1 MIVRLPVMMPP
12 GASMACVL
20 RWDAMLETASRS
32 APDAL
37 TLFLG
42 GDVMLGRGVDQIL
55 PHPGN
60 PTLYER
66 NVRDARTYVDL
77 AIKANGSIPQPVDW
91 SWPWGDALELLRSAG
106 CDARIINLETS
117 ITTSDDYVPGK
128 AVHYR
133 MNPANAEALAPVRPD
148 VCVLANNHVLD
159 FGRRGLLET
168 LDVLSAAELPSA
180 GAGRSLQEARSPA
193 SISITRTG
201 GRVLVFAFGS
211 PSSGVPYEWRATDQ
225 TPGVNVVAALSD
237 AAADELG
244 RQVREL
250 RQPGD
255 IAVISAHWGSNWGF
269 GVAADQIRFAH
280 RLVDSGIDVVHG
292 HSSHH
297 PRPIEVYRGKLI
309 LYGCGDLIDDYEG
322 IRGHDQYRHDLR
334 LLYLPRLDP
343 TSGKLVE
350 VHMAPLQARQMRLHR
365 ASPRDCRWLRAV
377 LDKGSRQFGSRI
389 DLESSGLLR
398 LRQPS

>member
-1 MIVRLPVMMPP
+1 M
-12 GASMACVL
+12 
-20 RWDAMLETASRS
+20 S
-32 APDAL
+32 ALDAL
-37 TLFLG
+37 TLFLS

-66 NVRDARTYVDL
+66 NVGDARTYVDL
-77 AIKANGSIPQPVDW
+77 ASRANGSIPQPVDW
-91 SWPWGDALELLRSAG
+91 SWPWGDALELLTLAG

-117 ITTSDDYVPGK
+117 ITTSNDYIPGK

-133 MNPANAEALAPVRPD
+133 MNPANAKALAIVRPD

-168 LDVLSAAELPSA
+168 LDVLSAAELPCA
-180 GAGRSLQEARSPA
+180 GAGRSLLEAQSPA
-193 SISITRTG
+193 SIPIPRTG
-201 GRVLVFAFGS
+201 ERVLVFAFGS
-211 PSSGVPYEWRATDQ
+211 PSSGVPYEWRATNN
-225 TPGVNVVAALSD
+225 TPGVHVVAALSD
-237 AAADELG
+237 AAADELC

-250 RQPGD
+250 RRPGD
-255 IAVISAHWGSNWGF
+255 ITVVSAHWGGNWGYR
-269 GVAADQIRFAH
+269 VTADQVNFAH
-280 RLVDSGIDVVHG
+280 RLIDGGVDLVHG

-297 PRPIEVYRGKLI
+297 PRPIEVYQGKLI
-309 LYGCGDLIDDYEG
+309 LYGCGDLVDDYEG

-350 VHMAPLQARQMRLHR
+350 LHMAPLQARQMRLNR
-365 ASPRDCRWLRAV
+365 ASHRDARWLSTV
-377 LDKGSRQFGSRI
+377 LDKVSRHLGSRI
-389 DLESSGLLR
+389 DLGSDGLLR
-398 LRQPS
+398 LRRRS